1 MGKGRSIRGKHR
13 RAVLAE
19 ALEPRR
25 LLSSTALPVSVSVAY
40 YDTEHASPP
49 APTPWMGSPNT
60 TFFGN
65 VDSTGVWD
73 GGAILITNPGPGNA
87 TIAPGLRVDGF
98 ANSASFQLWD
108 GNIGTGLVLAP
119 GKSVIFAQPTT
130 GAFDTSDQP
139 IINNPAQRTNNQ
151 PVVHLTINGQQYNL
165 TDTNQIINTGGF
177 DPGEAYGVSESLP
190 WTQVGNPGT
199 AVLTGH
205 DDNARSGLNSSELQL
220 TPGNVNQAT
229 FGKKFSYPV
238 DGQVYAQPLYVP
250 NLAIPGKGTHNVVII
265 ATEHDSVYAFDA
277 DNSSTATG
285 GGLLWQV
292 SVGNAAASPPP
303 GNVWGYR
310 YGGPNIQPWIGIT
323 GTPVIDPSTNI
334 MYLDAFTNDSAGV
347 WTHHIHALSLTTG
360 ADVIPPVLVAAT
372 SPGNGVGGDGTTET
386 FTATQEL
393 QRPALS
399 LLNGQ
404 VFVAYGSYADTDP
417 YHGWVLGYNASNLQ
431 LQSIF
436 NSTPNLLTPQG
447 ANPGEGAF
455 WQAGAGL
462 ASDGTNLYGITGNG
476 DFNAAIGDYGDS
488 FVKLTPTS
496 SSDPVTGY
504 FTPYN
509 QQQLSDA
516 DEDLGSGGVM
526 VLPDS
531 VGSAAHPHLLV
542 GCGKQ
547 GIIYL
552 IDANNMGGYDP
563 ATDHVIQEV
572 NLGSGTWSSPAYFN
586 GRIYFHG
593 VGDVIKAFSISNGV
607 MSSTPVA
614 TSTISYAYPGAT
626 PSISSNG
633 ALDGIV
639 WDVQSGAT
647 LHAYNASTLAE
658 IYNSDQ
664 VSSRDQLG
672 SVANFITPTIADGHV
687 FVGTNNSVV
696 VYGLFPPPANPPAAP
711 TLLTGVAQNFQTVNL
726 KWQDNSDNEDGFY
739 IWRSPHNANTWVQI
753 GTAIVNATT
762 YADTTVQATTTYDYE
777 VQAHNT
783 YNGTSVSAFTNVVT
797 VTTPAPPPVGTGDG
811 LSGAYFV
818 DQVTSQPHFN
828 APATLTRTDASIDF
842 DWGNGSPAPSIT
854 VDHFSVIW
862 TGQFKPTTTQ
872 VYTFSTTSDDGVR
885 LFINGTQVIN
895 DFADHAPTVDT
906 ATMSLTAGTTYSF
919 EMDYYEDAGGA
930 AAKLHWNTSTI
941 ADTPV
946 PFLNGGA
953 TGQYFNDPASGS
965 GYTHLQ
971 GTPVVKRVDPQI
983 DSTTWPNYTPDP
995 AVGNTNFSVKWTG
1008 RVQPQYT
1015 ETYTFSTLSDDG
1027 VMLLVNGQ
1035 QLVNDWT
1042 DHGTTTD
1049 SGTIS
1054 LVAGLE
1060 YNIEM
1065 DFYQASGPDFAQLQW
1080 SSPSTPQQ
1088 LIPQSQLY
1096 SSTAAVTPLIS
1107 LNIAPSPLPEG
1118 QSLPAFPVTFIG
1130 TGGGAFTATVNYGDG
1145 SPAIH
1150 PAISGNS
1157 FTIPPH
1163 GYAEEGADTITITI
1177 TVADSTNGLTSNP
1190 KTIPLTITPAP
1201 VQVSIG
1207 GVPAMGLVLGG
1218 GASLTFTAANPNPLE
1233 MGPLVESWT
1242 IQNAAHVT
1250 LASGTGPST
1259 TFTPPAAGAYTVS
1272 FSAGESASGADAE
1285 TGTATATL
1293 TVVTAGGPL
1302 LSSITVDD
1310 GTRQRSMVRSLT
1322 LAFTSPVT
1330 LAPGALSLAR
1340 MNAGG
1345 SGSNDNSAPSD
1356 ASAALGTPATSDGGM
1371 TWVVPVNPSSAF
1383 SAFGSLS
1390 NGIYTLTLHG
1400 SLAQDVQGRTPPTDR
1415 SLTFHRLFGDANG
1428 DRRVNAV
1435 DYGQFNAAFGSNSSQ
1450 GAYNPYFDFNHDNR
1464 VNAVDYGQFSADF
1477 GKSLSWVSYSYVT
1490 DKAAYTGAAGSGVA
1504 VKVYLLESRG
1514 TLPSPLT
1521 ADGGL
1526 LSAGAGLAEV
1536 SGPASGAAAF
1546 AAVSASSDFAG
1557 PVLSGLSATAANL
1570 QEAVGPASPP
1580 VGVQLGN
1587 TGGGA
1592 SPGTPANE
1600 VYVGTF
1606 TVTVGT

>member
-1 MGKGRSIRGKHR
+1 MGKHHSVRANR
-13 RAVLAE
+13 RRTFLAE

-108 GNIGTGLVLAP
+108 NNIGTGLVLAP

-151 PVVHLTINGQQYNL
+151 PVVHITINGQQYNL

-190 WTQVGNPGT
+190 WAQVGNPGT

-229 FGKKFSYPV
+229 FGKKFSYSV

-250 NLAIPGKGTHNVVII
+250 NLAIPGKGIHNVVII

-292 SVGNAAASPPP
+292 SMGNAAVSPPP

-334 MYLDAFTNDSAGV
+334 MYLDAFTNDSTGV
-347 WTHHIHALSLTTG
+347 WTHHIHALNLTTG

-372 SPGNGVGGDGTTET
+372 SPGNGVGGNGTTET
-386 FTATQEL
+386 FAATQEL

-417 YHGWVLGYNASNLQ
+417 YHGWVLGYKASNLQ
-431 LQSIF
+431 LQSVF

-547 GIIYL
+547 GVIYL

-614 TSTISYAYPGAT
+614 TGTVSYGYPGAT

-658 IYNSDQ
+658 IYNSNQ
-664 VSSRDQLG
+664 VISRDQLG

-696 VYGLFPPPANPPAAP
+696 IYGLFPPPANPPAAP

-739 IWRSPHNANTWVQI
+739 IWRSPHNANAWVQV
-753 GTAIVNATT
+753 GTATVNATT
-762 YADTTVQATTTYDYE
+762 YADTTAQASTTYDYE

-783 YNGTSVSAFTNVVT
+783 YNGSSVSAFTNVVP

-811 LSGAYFV
+811 LSGAYYV
-818 DQVTSQPHFN
+818 DQVTAQPHFN
-828 APATLTRTDASIDF
+828 APAILTRTDASIDF
-842 DWGNGSPAPSIT
+842 DWGNGSPDPSIT

-885 LFINGTQVIN
+885 LFINGTQVVN

-919 EMDYYEDAGGA
+919 EMDFYEDAGGA

-953 TGQYFNDPASGS
+953 TGKYFNDPASSS
-965 GYTHLQ
+965 GYSHLQ
-971 GTPVVKRVDPQI
+971 GTPVLTRVDHQI
-983 DSTTWPNYTPDP
+983 DSNTWPNYTPDP
-995 AVGNTNFSVKWTG
+995 SVGNTNFSVKWSG

-1015 ETYTFSTLSDDG
+1015 ETYTFFTLSDDG
-1027 VMLLVNGQ
+1027 VMLYVNGQ
-1035 QLVNDWT
+1035 QLLTDWN

-1054 LVAGLE
+1054 LVGGQL

-1065 DFYQASGPDFAQLQW
+1065 DYYQGSGPDFAQLQW

-1096 SSTAAVTPLIS
+1096 SGLTTAA
-1107 LNIAPSPLPEG
+1107 PSALV
-1118 QSLPAFPVTFIG
+1118 A
-1130 TGGGAFTATVNYGDG
+1130 TA
-1145 SPAIH
+1145 
-1150 PAISGNS
+1150 
-1157 FTIPPH
+1157 
-1163 GYAEEGADTITITI
+1163 
-1177 TVADSTNGLTSNP
+1177 
-1190 KTIPLTITPAP
+1190 
-1201 VQVSIG
+1201 
-1207 GVPAMGLVLGG
+1207 
-1218 GASLTFTAANPNPLE
+1218 
-1233 MGPLVESWT
+1233 
-1242 IQNAAHVT
+1242 
-1250 LASGTGPST
+1250 ASGTQVNLTWHDNSNNESGFDLERKTGVGGTFAPVFGSPLSANTTAYVDTGLTPGTTYYYEIRALNST
-1259 TFTPPAAGAYTVS
+1259 ANSAYTTPVPITLPVTPVFNPVTPPAATAEGTAFAAFAVS
-1272 FSAGESASGADAE
+1272 FA
-1285 TGTATATL
+1285 GTA
-1293 TVVTAGGPL
+1293 G
-1302 LSSITVDD
+1302 D
-1310 GTRQRSMVRSLT
+1310 
-1322 LAFTSPVT
+1322 
-1330 LAPGALSLAR
+1330 
-1340 MNAGG
+1340 
-1345 SGSNDNSAPSD
+1345 
-1356 ASAALGTPATSDGGM
+1356 
-1371 TWVVPVNPSSAF
+1371 AF
-1383 SAFGSLS
+1383 SA
-1390 NGIYTLTLHG
+1390 T
-1400 SLAQDVQGRTPPTDR
+1400 
-1415 SLTFHRLFGDANG
+1415 
-1428 DRRVNAV
+1428 V
-1435 DYGQFNAAFGSNSSQ
+1435 DF
-1450 GAYNPYFDFNHDNR
+1450 
-1464 VNAVDYGQFSADF
+1464 
-1477 GKSLSWVSYSYVT
+1477 
-1490 DKAAYTGAAGSGVA
+1490 
-1504 VKVYLLESRG
+1504 
-1514 TLPSPLT
+1514 
-1521 ADGGL
+1521 
-1526 LSAGAGLAEV
+1526 
-1536 SGPASGAAAF
+1536 
-1546 AAVSASSDFAG
+1546 
-1557 PVLSGLSATAANL
+1557 
-1570 QEAVGPASPP
+1570 
-1580 VGVQLGN
+1580 
-1587 TGGGA
+1587 
-1592 SPGTPANE
+1592 
-1600 VYVGTF
+1600 
-1606 TVTVGT
+1606 